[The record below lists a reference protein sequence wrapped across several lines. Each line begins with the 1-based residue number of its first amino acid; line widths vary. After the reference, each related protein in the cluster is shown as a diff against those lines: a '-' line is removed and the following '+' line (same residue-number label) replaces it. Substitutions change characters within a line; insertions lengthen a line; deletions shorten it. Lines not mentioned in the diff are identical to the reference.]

1 MIDKTRFGEKHV
13 CPKCKIKFYDMN
25 RRPVICPN
33 CGYNLDAPEENAI
46 DEDII
51 EDDIPPI
58 DTGEEDDIVTI
69 EEVEETFG
77 GDTII
82 TTEIA
87 EEDLDSDFDDT

>member
-33 CGYNLDAPEENAI
+33 CGYNLEAPEEKVVK
-46 DEDII
+46 EEII
-51 EDDIPPI
+51 DDIPPI
-58 DTGEEDDIVTI
+58 DTGEEDEIVTM